1 LTCINAEVP
10 ATVSISG
17 QHTTEEDPMPQDAV
31 IVVSA
36 VALAFIVFMLVLA
49 YAQRAT
55 AGRGQN

>member
-1 LTCINAEVP
+1 
-10 ATVSISG
+10 
-17 QHTTEEDPMPQDAV
+17 MPQDAV